1 EPRVQLAILEFG
13 EHGAQRRDVLIA
25 GLLGDQARRHA
36 FERRP
41 GGDHLDHLALGLAHY
56 IDTAPR
62 HRAHKALAL
71 ELRHRLTHRGAADA
85 EGWGRGA
92 CAEPPPR
99 ARPKDARRE
108 DDPLE
113 RRVAPALEAGRACHR
128 LTLHRRVC
136 AGLLQFIHLLEAGA
150 AGTVTG
156 THWDTLSA
164 AWYAIF
170 QRRAICNV

>member
-1 EPRVQLAILEFG
+1 
-13 EHGAQRRDVLIA
+13 
-25 GLLGDQARRHA
+25 
-36 FERRP
+36 RRP

-56 IDTAPR
+56 IGTATR

-71 ELRHRLTHRGAADA
+71 ELRHRLTHRRAADA
-85 EGWGRGA
+85 EVLGQA
-92 CAEPPPR
+92 ALVEAHLR
-99 ARPKDARRE
+99 ALPIDVKR
-108 DDPLE
+108 DDDTLE
-113 RRVAPALEAGRACHR
+113 RRIGPALEGGRTGDG